1 MNLKAHVLHVNDLPY
16 FIELRGNNGESEL
29 FQIKA
34 AGRKFGASLDKVS
47 SAIRNLLKR

>member
-1 MNLKAHVLHVNDLPY
+1 MNLKAHVLYKKDLPY
-16 FIELRGNNGESEL
+16 FIELRGDYGESEL

-47 SAIRNLLKR
+47 SAIRNLFKK